1 MLGSMSAKRY
11 IPQICIGALCGIFL
25 GVAAFAADQQAAR
38 ILEIIIAPVA
48 LLVWIVKHLF
58 RLGDGGT
65 MVWFLLFYFTYWML
79 LGALV
84 GWGVAVVKAKITG
97 DE

>member
-1 MLGSMSAKRY
+1 MNAKRY
-11 IPQICIGALCGIFL
+11 TLQIVKGALLGVCF

-38 ILEIIIAPVA
+38 ILEIIIAPVS

-58 RLGDGGT
+58 MLSDKGT
-65 MVWFLLFYFTYWML
+65 AGWFLLFYFTYWLL
-79 LGALV
+79 LGGLV
-84 GWGVAVVKAKITG
+84 GWGIAVVKAKLTG